1 MASVLASV
9 GADKRGTNVTLLV
22 AHDESLAIEESD
34 SAGDDDEEHA
44 ADAKAQ
50 LRAHYKPSQTHILR
64 NIAPLLYPRASPAQ
78 VPSHPLARATPVQ
91 VVLNLV
97 GRVSLVRR

>member
-1 MASVLASV
+1 
-9 GADKRGTNVTLLV
+9 VTLLV
-22 AHDESLAIEESD
+22 AHDESLAVEESD

-91 VVLNLV
+91 FVLNLV